1 MQITGTIN
9 KNAIIT
15 IQDTVTYNMQT
26 QQAEIRYT
34 VQFDDVVYERV
45 HWLTQE
51 QTALWGVD
59 DGYLIDLLCE
69 FNWFTKIIFE

>member
-1 MQITGTIN
+1 MNIHGTIN
-9 KNAIIT
+9 KNASII

-51 QTALWGVD
+51 QTALWCED

-69 FNWFTKIIFE
+69 FNWFTKGE